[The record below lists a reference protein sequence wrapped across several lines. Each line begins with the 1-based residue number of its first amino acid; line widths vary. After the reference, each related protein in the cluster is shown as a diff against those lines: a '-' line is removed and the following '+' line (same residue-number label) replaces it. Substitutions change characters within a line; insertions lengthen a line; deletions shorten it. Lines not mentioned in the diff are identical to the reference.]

1 MIVMKF
7 GGTSVGNA
15 TMIHQAVTLVRQTV
29 QAGESV
35 VVVVSAMN
43 GVTDVLFKAA
53 TVAARRDLDLCW
65 RIHQAIQ
72 ARHGRAARALL
83 PDGPGRRTLQRGL
96 AALLRDFR
104 RLCESIA
111 ILGECTPRGLDAVSS
126 LGERLMVRLFA
137 AALEVGG
144 VPARP
149 VEASAF
155 LVTDDRYG
163 EATPLLEETR
173 TRSRALLGPLL
184 AERITP
190 VVTGFIGTTGDGVI
204 TTLGRGGSD
213 YSAAILGSC
222 LACREIWIC
231 TDVDGVLTADPRLVP
246 EADTIPELSY
256 AEAAEL
262 SYFGAKVLHPKTILP
277 ALEAGI
283 PVRVVNASCPE
294 GPGTLIVAQER
305 PTPGTVK
312 GITAIRGLS
321 LVTVEGRGMVGVPG
335 IAARVFAAVARERIS
350 VLMISQGSSEQSI
363 CFVIPQ
369 SVAERAQIALEA
381 EFEQELARRAID
393 RVTIQSPVAIVAVV
407 GAGMRRTPGIAARVF
422 GALGANGINVIC
434 IAQGS
439 SECNVS
445 LVVDEPEMPAAVR
458 HIHRAFG
465 LGRTASEERR
475 VERTPAARG

>member
-1 MIVMKF
+1 
-7 GGTSVGNA
+7 
-15 TMIHQAVTLVRQTV
+15 
-29 QAGESV
+29 
-35 VVVVSAMN
+35 
-43 GVTDVLFKAA
+43 
-53 TVAARRDLDLCW
+53 
-65 RIHQAIQ
+65 
-72 ARHGRAARALL
+72 
-83 PDGPGRRTLQRGL
+83 
-96 AALLRDFR
+96 
-104 RLCESIA
+104 
-111 ILGECTPRGLDAVSS
+111 
-126 LGERLMVRLFA
+126 
-137 AALEVGG
+137 
-144 VPARP
+144 
-149 VEASAF
+149 
-155 LVTDDRYG
+155 
-163 EATPLLEETR
+163 
-173 TRSRALLGPLL
+173 
-184 AERITP
+184 
-190 VVTGFIGTTGDGVI
+190 
-204 TTLGRGGSD
+204 
-213 YSAAILGSC
+213 
-222 LACREIWIC
+222 
-231 TDVDGVLTADPRLVP
+231 VP

-283 PVRVVNASCPE
+283 PVRVVNASHPE

-305 PTPGTVK
+305 STAVTVK

-393 RVTIQSPVAIVAVV
+393 RVTIQLPVAIVAVV

-465 LGRTASEERR
+465 LGRTASEVCR
-475 VERTPAARG
+475 VEPAPAARG